1 MATIKIQSIR
11 LDGDTQSRVS
21 LDQNLVNEYSEAM
34 SSGAKFPP
42 IVVFNDGTD
51 RWLADG
57 FHRIYATRQA
67 GLDEINAD
75 MKPGGRRD
83 ALLYSMKANA
93 THGARRTNEDKRR
106 AVKMAFKFLLEEGRS
121 LDSITNVEVAGMAAV
136 NETTVARNRTVI
148 ASELDATP
156 AKPDEPN
163 EIKTLNLNQTS
174 ALAELAR
181 LQAEIDSLQ
190 ASKEKDQTT
199 VEYLRRKLAEKPQ
212 EIEVIKEVAK
222 EVEVVK
228 EVLPM
233 ETQERLKLLE
243 AKEREATEKLKEKE
257 RIERELVQTKQKLEE
272 IQAFADS
279 TDKLRRKK
287 ERLESEIRD
296 LKFKKVESVAE
307 ASLERLT
314 EVIEAASNI
323 KIMILNAV
331 QETGRPVPERQLDRI
346 IVDLKILMGTAC
358 EALEVAQAAKPNTI
372 KKGGDL
378 LVLPKTN

>member
-42 IVVFNDGTD
+42 IVVFDDGTD
-51 RWLADG
+51 KWLADG

-67 GLDEINAD
+67 GLDEIDAEV
-75 MKPGGRRD
+75 KPGGLRD
-83 ALLYSMKANA
+83 ALLCSMKANA

-136 NETTVARNRTVI
+136 SEITIRRVREGIVL
-148 ASELDATP
+148 ELDTKSTKSNEA
-156 AKPDEPN
+156 N
-163 EIKTLNLNQTS
+163 EIKGLFKINQTS

-243 AKEREATEKLKEKE
+243 AKEREATEKLREKE
-257 RIERELVQTKQKLEE
+257 RIERELQKAQHELNQYRSVESDLKAMEKKKARLEE
-272 IQAFADS
+272 
-279 TDKLRRKK
+279 
-287 ERLESEIRD
+287 EIR
-296 LKFKKVESVAE
+296 KVKEEKACSVTEVTFTRIIDSIEKAGMVKTMVTNMAE
-307 ASLERLT
+307 EGTLT
-314 EVIEAASNI
+314 E
-323 KIMILNAV
+323 
-331 QETGRPVPERQLDRI
+331 QQLDRLSRCLQNLI
-346 IVDLKILMGTAC
+346 AEAKDALIVAETMRPK
-358 EALEVAQAAKPNTI
+358 ALR
-372 KKGGDL
+372 GGGIR
-378 LVLPKTN
+378 VL

>member
-42 IVVFNDGTD
+42 IVVFDDGTD
-51 RWLADG
+51 KWLADG

-67 GLDEINAD
+67 GLDEIDAEV
-75 MKPGGRRD
+75 KPGGLRD
-83 ALLYSMKANA
+83 ALLCSMKANA

-136 NETTVARNRTVI
+136 SEITIRRVREGIVL
-148 ASELDATP
+148 ELDT
-156 AKPDEPN
+156 KSTKSNEPN
-163 EIKTLNLNQTS
+163 ETKGLFKINQTS

-181 LQAEIDSLQ
+181 LQAEIDSLLTTK
-190 ASKEKDQTT
+190 KENQTT

-243 AKEREATEKLKEKE
+243 AKEREATEKLREKE
-257 RIERELVQTKQKLEE
+257 RVERELQKAQHELNQYRSVESDLKAMEKKKARLEE
-272 IQAFADS
+272 
-279 TDKLRRKK
+279 
-287 ERLESEIRD
+287 EIR
-296 LKFKKVESVAE
+296 KVKEEKACSVTEITFTRIIDSIEKAGMVKTMVTNMAE
-307 ASLERLT
+307 EGTLT
-314 EVIEAASNI
+314 E
-323 KIMILNAV
+323 
-331 QETGRPVPERQLDRI
+331 QQLDRLSRCLQNLI
-346 IVDLKILMGTAC
+346 AEAKDALIVAETMRPK
-358 EALEVAQAAKPNTI
+358 ALR
-372 KKGGDL
+372 GGGIR
-378 LVLPKTN
+378 VL